1 MDLDERRRQTVKISR
16 QINDASV
23 NIGLPGHKR
32 MLSARNMNKETE
44 TDQEIKKT
52 NDKLKNRP

>member
-1 MDLDERRRQTVKISR
+1 
-16 QINDASV
+16 V

-44 TDQEIKKT
+44 TEQEIKKT

>member
-1 MDLDERRRQTVKISR
+1 
-16 QINDASV
+16 
-23 NIGLPGHKR
+23 

-44 TDQEIKKT
+44 TEQEIKKT